1 MKPFLYFS
9 LLLLPAICRADTFL
23 LKDGTRLDAAVTGEM
38 NDTLLVQTRY
48 GSLTIKKSDIQEQ
61 TPDAA
66 PAASTETAVAVSTAQ
81 PEPEPPLLTFQT
93 VNPSTMTRQLVYQE
107 GGVAIA
113 TETFDASGALLS
125 TEGSVKDGTYTE
137 YYPDGGLKTVKTMR
151 AGKNDGTLKAY
162 YPSGK
167 VQIEAYYLAGDKDG
181 IFSYYAE
188 DGKPLLDA
196 EYKGDK
202 LNGWK
207 KEYAP
212 DGSVASQTFYTDDKP
227 AAAPKAQAAA
237 QPEAA
242 AQPQEDPAAMVTVK
256 TSSLARGERYA
267 FRLNNK
273 FIGKM
278 QLDKDYN
285 LMRKE
290 GNIPDGTVKAFSAGG
305 ELEKEFIFKD
315 NELVLLRVHGGG
327 APAEYTYVKDK
338 AVKK

>member
-1 MKPFLYFS
+1 MKSLIYIP
-9 LLLLPAICRADTFL
+9 LLLLPGICRADTFI
-23 LKDGTRLDAAVTGEM
+23 LKDGTKLEAAVTGEM
-38 NDTLLVQTRY
+38 NDTLLLQTKY
-48 GSLTIKKSDIQEQ
+48 GSLTINKADIQQQLPE
-61 TPDAA
+61 AA
-66 PAASTETAVAVSTAQ
+66 QAVSTQ
-81 PEPEPPLLTFQT
+81 PAVEVSTSQPAPPLLTFQT
-93 VNPSTMTRQLVYQE
+93 IAPSTMTRQLVYFE

-125 TEGSVKDGTYTE
+125 LEGAVKDGTYTE
-137 YYPDGGLKTVKTMR
+137 YYPDGGLKTVKSMR

-167 VQIEAYYLAGDKDG
+167 VQVQAYYLAGDKNG
-181 IFSYYAE
+181 TFSYYSE
-188 DGKPLLDA
+188 DGKPLLEA

-207 KEYAP
+207 REYAP
-212 DGSVASQTFYTDDKP
+212 DGSVASEVFYADDKP

-237 QPEAA
+237 PAQEAA
-242 AQPQEDPAAMVTVK
+242 APEEPGSMVTVK
-256 TSSLARGERYA
+256 TYSLARGERYA

-278 QLDKDYN
+278 QLDKDFN

-290 GNIPDGTVKAFSAGG
+290 GKIPDGTVKAFSPGG
-305 ELEKEFIFKD
+305 ELEKEFVFEN
-315 NELVLLRVHGGG
+315 NELVLLRVHGAG
-327 APAEYTYVKDK
+327 APVEYTYVKDK